1 MLGVTCSSS
10 LSISFICSF
19 MLPISVSRGSIW
31 RLSSLI
37 LKSSTNLN
45 FSSWWGSKKERAVL
59 SAISSRGLRKLGDEQ
74 VAIKLCISFL
84 SETCLLVF
92 FLELVYLL
100 LLFSDGVVSIL
111 DLSFMCS
118 DFPLQPFDFLLK
130 IFFFLVQSTNL
141 FLG

>member
-1 MLGVTCSSS
+1 MC
-10 LSISFICSF
+10 
-19 MLPISVSRGSIW
+19 
-31 RLSSLI
+31 
-37 LKSSTNLN
+37 
-45 FSSWWGSKKERAVL
+45 
-59 SAISSRGLRKLGDEQ
+59 AISSRGLRKLGDEQ